1 MQFRRIH
8 EKSNFFISR
17 KYFFFSR
24 KNLLFMEMQNFFNSF
39 VKLSNKK
46 RFVETLLF
54 TFALPLVLALP
65 AEEEG
70 GGGGGREHRVA
81 LASSY
86 SRLKT
91 EATAL

>member
-1 MQFRRIH
+1 
-8 EKSNFFISR
+8 
-17 KYFFFSR
+17 
-24 KNLLFMEMQNFFNSF
+24 MEMRNFFNRF

-65 AEEEG
+65 AEEEEC
-70 GGGGGREHRVA
+70 GGGGREHRVA

-91 EATAL
+91 EATALYKKKDLCTSLEMEENLLT

>member
-1 MQFRRIH
+1 MR
-8 EKSNFFISR
+8 
-17 KYFFFSR
+17 
-24 KNLLFMEMQNFFNSF
+24 NFFNRF

-91 EATAL
+91 EATALYKKKDLCTSLEMEENLLT